1 MGWGAALQ
9 STIRPSPGGAA
20 PPPGRPGLREP
31 HRWFPSA
38 IFIDTVIQPN
48 PDSKE
53 NPRVAS
59 PLTARAVID
68 LDLPGPRISRHVY
81 GHFAEHL
88 GRCIY
93 GGFYV
98 GEDSPIPNEGGIR
111 LDVVEALRG
120 IGIPNLR
127 WPGGCFADEYHWRD
141 GIGPKADRPRMV
153 NTHWGDVEENNHF
166 GTHEF
171 MALCELLGADA
182 YVNGNV
188 GSGTVQEMSEWV
200 EYLTRDGDSPMARL
214 RRQNGRDEAWKVPFW
229 GIGNEA
235 WGCGGNMSA
244 EHYAEEARRYATFCR
259 DHGGNTLTRIAAGA
273 SDDDVKWTKALMEA
287 LNCLGC
293 QREPTNIFQ
302 AVSFHYYTLVG
313 TWADKGSAV
322 DFSTDDYYATMSK
335 AQDVER
341 VLQAH
346 ATIMDAYDPAKK
358 VGLVLDEWGT
368 WWDVEPG
375 TNPGFLYQQNTLRD
389 ALVASVHFDV
399 FHRHADRLV
408 MANIAQTVNVLQAML
423 LTDEETGA
431 LVLTPT
437 YHVFEMNRGH
447 HDAESLAVHVVDGP
461 ERSAAGDRPLDL
473 VSASAS
479 LRDGRALVSLSNLD
493 AERPLE
499 LALDLRGREVTGWQG
514 RVLTADAPQAHNTAD
529 APTAVSPTEL
539 VGIERDG
546 SLLRLTLPPH
556 AFATLELELA

>member
-1 MGWGAALQ
+1 M
-9 STIRPSPGGAA
+9 
-20 PPPGRPGLREP
+20 PPL
-31 HRWFPSA
+31 
-38 IFIDTVIQPN
+38 
-48 PDSKE
+48 
-53 NPRVAS
+53 AS
-59 PLTARAVID
+59 ARAVID
-68 LDLPGPRISRHVY
+68 LDVPGPRISRHLY

-98 GEDSPIPNEGGIR
+98 GQDSPIPNEGGIR
-111 LDVVEALRG
+111 LDVVDALRRL
-120 IGIPNLR
+120 GIPNLR

-188 GSGTVQEMSEWV
+188 GSGTVQEMSDWV

-214 RRQNGRDEAWKVPFW
+214 RREHGRDEPWRVPFW

-244 EHYAEEARRYATFCR
+244 EHYAMEARRYATFCR
-259 DHGGNTLTRIAAGA
+259 NHGGNTLTRIAAGA
-273 SDDDVKWTKALMEA
+273 SDDDVNWTRTLMES

-293 QREPTNIFQ
+293 QRDPKGIFQ
-302 AVSFHYYTLVG
+302 AISFHYYTVVG
-313 TWADKGSAV
+313 PWDAKGSATEF
-322 DFSTDDYYATMSK
+322 DLDAYDATISK

-346 ATIMDAYDPAKK
+346 ATIMDAYDPGRK

-375 TNPGFLYQQNTLRD
+375 TNPGFLFQQNALRD
-389 ALVASVHFDV
+389 ALVAGVHFDV

-408 MANIAQTVNVLQAML
+408 MANIAQTVNVLQAMI
-423 LTDEETGA
+423 LTDEESGA

-437 YHVFEMNRGH
+437 FHVFEMNRGH
-447 HDAESLAVHVVDGP
+447 HDATSVPTVLVEKPATREADG
-461 ERSAAGDRPLDL
+461 RPLES

-479 LRDGRALVSLSNLD
+479 VTEHGGLVSISNLD
-493 AERPLE
+493 ASAGLE
-499 LALDLRGREVTGWQG
+499 LVLDLRGREVTGWRG
-514 RVLTADAPQAHNTAD
+514 RLLTAPDPHAHNTPEHPD
-529 APTAVSPTEL
+529 AVAPVELTA
-539 VGIERDG
+539 IERDPRG
-546 SLLRLTLPPH
+546 LRVTLPPH
-556 AFATLELELA
+556 AFATVELNLA